1 LTGKLGTTEV
11 VEETALLVDED
22 DVDTEVIRV
31 VGVILGVTEGAEEEE
46 GDDTGSSRTGVMDG

>member
-1 LTGKLGTTEV
+1 M
-11 VEETALLVDED
+11 DED

-46 GDDTGSSRTGVMDG
+46 GDDTGSSRTGVMDD